1 MKLMALA
8 LVSLFVSGSAAHAT
22 GNADV
27 PASPACM
34 KDGTQV
40 PDDYLQL
47 ADEVMTASKATDRI
61 TLLLDAMIP
70 AIMPLAHKALPD
82 ISDAQFAELQVS
94 VRDEMMKSL
103 PILLSAEA
111 CLYVKHFSR
120 DDLSALV
127 AFYKSPLGQKL
138 ITESPAL
145 IKESLPLGKA
155 WGEQAG
161 RAALERVI
169 ARYRNKG
176 DHA

>member
-1 MKLMALA
+1 
-8 LVSLFVSGSAAHAT
+8 
-22 GNADV
+22 
-27 PASPACM
+27 ACM

-120 DDLSALV
+120 DDLS
-127 AFYKSPLGQKL
+127 PLGQNL